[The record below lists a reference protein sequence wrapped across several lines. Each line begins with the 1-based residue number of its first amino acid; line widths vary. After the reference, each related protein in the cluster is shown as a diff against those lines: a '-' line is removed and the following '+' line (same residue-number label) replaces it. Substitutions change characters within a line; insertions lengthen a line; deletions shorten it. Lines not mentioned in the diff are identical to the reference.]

1 MKYICSLFVVDDI
14 EIAKEFYT
22 KVLGLKIANDMGE
35 NVTFEGYF
43 SLHEKDHF
51 KDLIDNLQIKE
62 KTNNSELYF
71 EEDDLDELQKI
82 LINEDVEF
90 VHKIREQPWRQR
102 VLRIYDPSYNIIEIG
117 ESLELT
123 AYRLWKEGL
132 YEEEIAELLGISE
145 EHIKKAV
152 NQYRKEKLD
161 LER

>member
-22 KVLGLKIANDMGE
+22 KVLGLKITNDMGE
-35 NVTFEGYF
+35 NIMFEGYF
-43 SLHEKDHF
+43 SLHEREHF
-51 KDLIDNLQIKE
+51 KDLIDNLEIKE

-71 EEDDLDELQKI
+71 EEDDLDELQKR
-82 LINEDVEF
+82 LIDEGVEF
-90 VHKIREQPWRQR
+90 VHKISEQPWRQR

-117 ESLELT
+117 ESLEFT

-145 EHIKKAV
+145 EHVKEAV

-161 LER
+161 